1 MDTDPQASLTIALG
15 YPRSDDLPTTLTD
28 LMAKVMQDQPI
39 APKEGILSHEEGV
52 DLVPSNITLSSMEV
66 SLVNAFAASDQ
77 ALILVQANYLSA
89 KGLEHLLQT
98 VNCSQQA
105 F

>member
-66 SLVNAFAASDQ
+66 SLVNAFAASD
-77 ALILVQANYLSA
+77 APIRSFVLIRVAISD
-89 KGLEHLLQT
+89 
-98 VNCSQQA
+98 C
-105 F
+105 